1 MCEKGRAANIESSP
15 ILDNFRINTAYQSKK
30 LFGSV
35 GRKCLKAVTIQ
46 YLRMGGGRRCR
57 LTRLMRIFSS
67 RIREERR
74 RRHRTWLLF
83 QK

>member
-46 YLRMGGGRRCR
+46 YLRMGGGQE
-57 LTRLMRIFSS
+57 M
-67 RIREERR
+67 
-74 RRHRTWLLF
+74 
-83 QK
+83 